1 VKFIDG
7 RPFSGDR
14 AVFRLG
20 IGSRRLLAG
29 VANAR
34 TAHDTALF
42 VFLHSRWRWPGL
54 PTRIND
60 LYTILML
67 HVPIITLSECA
78 SEYSKAGMI

>member
-1 VKFIDG
+1 MVG
-7 RPFSGDR
+7 LSR
-14 AVFRLG
+14 AIARCSAWASAAGAF
-20 IGSRRLLAG
+20 LAG

-42 VFLHSRWRWPGL
+42 VFLHGRLRWPGS
-54 PTRIND
+54 PARIND